1 MATRT
6 RHAMGQG
13 QGFRY
18 LRPDRSVA
26 GHKRRDRRSAATRY
40 VARSGRTSVS
50 ERQHE
55 DDGLRSGGAGVVFV
69 EGDEPATRRR
79 HFHRHAA
86 GRGHG
91 RKAVTRLPEGWAD
104 DAARNPGP
112 GRATATH
119 GRREVSP
126 PEKQLG

>member
-1 MATRT
+1 MATRA

-26 GHKRRDRRSAATRY
+26 GHERRNRRSAATRY
-40 VARSGRTSVS
+40 VARSGWTSLS

-55 DDGLRSGGAGVVFV
+55 DDGVRRGGAGVVFV

-79 HFHRHAA
+79 YLHRHAA

-91 RKAVTRLPEGWAD
+91 RKAVAGVPEGWAD
-104 DAARNPGP
+104 YAARDSRPG
-112 GRATATH
+112 
-119 GRREVSP
+119 
-126 PEKQLG
+126 